1 MNGLAALLIAWASL
15 AGCASWAWASDTR
28 ALGVPRFGRGGAWAR
43 AACLVIL
50 QCGLA
55 VSVLG
60 WAGGLAL
67 VGCAWMLLG
76 GLYVAALNGWP
87 AATQRWAWR
96 TGWAALALAA
106 CSVAMERVI
115 GEWRA

>member
-1 MNGLAALLIAWASL
+1 MNGLTALLIAWASL
-15 AGCASWAWASDTR
+15 AGCATWALASDTR
-28 ALGVPRFGRGGAWAR
+28 ALGAPRFGRRSAWGRVAG
-43 AACLVIL
+43 LIVL
-50 QCGLA
+50 QGGLA

-67 VGCAWMLLG
+67 VGGAWMLLG

-106 CSVAMERVI
+106 CSVAIEWLI
-115 GEWRA
+115 SEWRA